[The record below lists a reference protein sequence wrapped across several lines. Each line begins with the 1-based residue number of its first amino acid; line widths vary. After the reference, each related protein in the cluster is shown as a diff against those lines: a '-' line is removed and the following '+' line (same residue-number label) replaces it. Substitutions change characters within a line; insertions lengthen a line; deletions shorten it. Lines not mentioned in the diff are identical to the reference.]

1 MSSSAVSSSTSVT
14 SQQDTGRVHLEMGS
28 DGIALLRLAPAGTK
42 VVTLTE
48 ERLRSLE
55 ESIGELESKADLK
68 AVIVTGPGPK
78 MFAAG
83 ADIKLIQGITD
94 PVKGAEAAEYGQS
107 LFAKLGELPVP
118 VLGAIEGPCLGGGLE
133 LALCFDVRIASSDGS
148 TKIGLP
154 EVKLGI
160 IPGFGGTQRLS
171 RLVGLPKA
179 LDMILT
185 GKMLSAEK
193 ARKTGVIDRVVPAER
208 LLEAARE
215 EAEKLSKTGRKGPA
229 RKLRGMDHW
238 MSKFPPLRGFIAKK
252 VAKTLSR
259 GQARFY
265 EAPPRALELCM
276 DAFRLPAAEGLKREA
291 KALGDLIVGP
301 TSKGLVHLYFL
312 TERAKRLGRGEEAI
326 DLQRAMVVGGGAMG
340 AGIAAC
346 MANKSIQVRLCD
358 VATENLV
365 KAKARLQK
373 ALAKKL
379 ARRRIKKHEAM
390 AIQDRLAVSTDW
402 GSLAQTDLFLEAVPE
417 NMQLKAKIFE
427 QCKAKGLSEDAIV
440 ATNTSSLSVD
450 EMAENFADPSRVVGI
465 HFFNPPEKMPLVE
478 IIRGKATG
486 DRALQTACKLA
497 VRLGKFPVIVQN
509 SPGFLVNRCLGPY
522 INEAAALMAEGNSP
536 EAIDQTMLDF
546 GMPMGPARLLDEVG
560 FDVAA
565 KVSEVLSAAYPDRM
579 QPDPLFAAMVE
590 AGFLGQKTG
599 GGLYDKTGKQPG
611 RGRAVLA
618 GLRQLNGG
626 ESRSASR
633 SEILER
639 LIYPMV
645 DEAYRCL
652 DEGLVESESDLD
664 LGLVM
669 GMGFPPFTGG
679 ITRYAEREGLR
690 TIVESLERLA
700 GSKDPR
706 FMPANGLK
714 ERSRS

>member
-1 MSSSAVSSSTSVT
+1 M
-14 SQQDTGRVHLEMGS
+14 
-28 DGIALLRLAPAGTK
+28 RLAPAGTK

-55 ESIGELESKADLK
+55 QVVAQLESQPDLK

-107 LFAKLGELPVP
+107 LFARLGKLPVP
-118 VLGAIEGPCLGGGLE
+118 VVGAIEGPCLGGGLE
-133 LALCFDVRIASSDGS
+133 LALCFDLRVASADSS

-185 GKMLSAEK
+185 GKMLPAEK
-193 ARKTGVIDRVVPAER
+193 ARKVGVVDRVVPAER
-208 LLEAARE
+208 LLDAARE
-215 EAEKLSKTGRKGPA
+215 EAQKLAKSGRKSSS
-229 RKLRGMDHW
+229 RNLRGMDRW
-238 MSKFPPLRGFIAKK
+238 MSKFPPLRKLIAKK
-252 VAKTLSR
+252 VGKTLSR

-265 EAPPRALELCM
+265 EAPPKALELCM
-276 DAFRLPAAEGLKREA
+276 DAFRLSEVEGLKREA
-291 KALGDLIVGP
+291 KALGELIASP

-326 DLQRAMVVGGGAMG
+326 DIQRAMVVGGGAMG

-346 MANKSIQVRLCD
+346 MASKSIQVRLCD
-358 VATENLV
+358 VAKENLS

-379 ARRRIKKHEAM
+379 SRRRIRKHEAM
-390 AIQDRLAVSTDW
+390 AVQDRLAVSTEW

-427 QCKAKGLSEDAIV
+427 QCMAKGLGESAVI

-450 EMAENFADPSRVVGI
+450 EMADNFADPSRVVGI

-478 IIRGKATG
+478 IIKGKSTS
-486 DRALQTACKLA
+486 DRALHTACKLA
-497 VRLGKFPVIVQN
+497 VRLGKFPVVVEN

-565 KVSEVLSAAYPDRM
+565 KVSEVLSEAYPDRM

-590 AGFLGQKTG
+590 AGFLGQKSG
-599 GGLYDKTGKQPG
+599 GGLYDASGKKPG

-618 GLRQLNGG
+618 GLRQLSGM
-626 ESRSASR
+626 ESRTASR

-639 LIYPMV
+639 LVYPMV

-679 ITRYAEREGLR
+679 ITRYAESEGLR
-690 TIVESLERLA
+690 TIVDALEGLA
-700 GSKDPR
+700 EKKNPR
-706 FMPANGLK
+706 FMPSSGLQK
-714 ERSRS
+714 RSRS